1 MRKTNLGYVEG
12 WLSIAINTVLFC
24 FKFWAGITS
33 GSLAMLADAWHTLS
47 DSITSIIVIIGFWIS
62 GSGADEEHP
71 FGHGKSENVAAV
83 IIATLFIILGV
94 NFFRS
99 SIIKLKSQQSTNFGS
114 LAIIVFIGSTVIKE
128 ALARFSIW
136 AGKKINSKSL
146 LADGW
151 HHRSDAIASGTIVI
165 SVLIGRQYLWL
176 DGIMGILVSLLII
189 YVGYNILKEA
199 SSSLLG
205 EKVTPAL
212 ESQIRKLIKNTSPL
226 VSAVHHLHMHK
237 YGKHME
243 LTLHICLPENIEL
256 KDAHDISS
264 KLEEVIKIKLKME
277 TTIHMEPRKT

>member
-1 MRKTNLGYVEG
+1 MCKTNLGYVEG

-24 FKFWAGITS
+24 LKFWAGITS

-47 DSITSIIVIIGFWIS
+47 DSTTSIIILIGFWIS

-71 FGHGKSENVAAV
+71 FGHGRSENVATV

-114 LAIIVFIGSTVIKE
+114 LAIIVFIVSTVIKE

-151 HHRSDAIASGTIVI
+151 HHRSDAIASGIIVI

-176 DGIMGILVSLLII
+176 DSIMGILVSLLII
-189 YVGYNILKEA
+189 YVGYMILKEA

-212 ESQIRKLIKNTSPL
+212 ESQIRKLIKNTSPA

-237 YGKHME
+237 YGEHME
-243 LTLHICLPENIEL
+243 LTLHICLPKNIEL

-277 TTIHMEPRKT
+277 TTIHMEPLKT